1 MMLNR
6 WMTVAIL
13 FAAAM
18 GVAFAQKP
26 DAAQRVRTA
35 YQAESRVTLSGVMRT
50 TSTVQ
55 ATEISSEVVVYR
67 KAGMT
72 RYEYRSPEL
81 RGLVLIDKG
90 DTLIRLDP
98 TTRTATVE
106 TVHRSPATVDLVL
119 KNYRAELSEQE
130 QLLGRQTD
138 VITLKPRR
146 GSGPTRKMWIDR
158 ATGLVLRTEQYN
170 SGGKLVSRSFYLSV
184 DWKASPPDSLFTVPV
199 GWKQVVAPVQTER
212 HWEKEDLSRR
222 LGFTVREPGYV
233 PPGFVLDGF
242 HLVIRPNAQPSA
254 HIRYVDGLNSISIFE
269 HRCPAGR
276 GRGFQWGRRM
286 GRRGNCEFFTSSE
299 GNVLVKEFGG
309 IRFIVVGDLPESELQ
324 KVIDSL
330 R

>member
-1 MMLNR
+1 MLNR
-6 WMTVAIL
+6 WMTIAIL

-18 GVAFAQKP
+18 GMAFAQKP
-26 DAAQRVRTA
+26 DPAQRVRAA
-35 YQAESRVTLSGVMRT
+35 YQAESRVSLSGVMRT

-98 TTRTATVE
+98 ATRTATVE

-119 KNYRAELSEQE
+119 KNYRAELSGQE
-130 QLLGRQTD
+130 RLLGRQTD
-138 VITLKPRR
+138 VITLKPQQR
-146 GSGPTRKMWIDR
+146 SGPTRKLWIDR
-158 ATGLVLRTEQYN
+158 ATGVVLRTEQYN
-170 SGGKLVSRSFYLSV
+170 SSGKLVSRSFYSSV
-184 DWKASPPDSLFTVPV
+184 DWKASPPDSLFTVPE
-199 GWKQVVAPVQTER
+199 GWRQVVAPVQTER

-222 LGFTVREPGYV
+222 LGFTIREPGYV

-242 HLVIRPNAQPSA
+242 HLVVRPNAQPSA

-269 HRCPAGR
+269 HRCPPGR

-286 GRRGNCEFFTSSE
+286 GRRGNCEFFTSNE
-299 GNVLVKEFGG
+299 GNVLVKEVGG
-309 IRFIVVGDLPESELQ
+309 IRLIVVGDLPENELQ
-324 KVIDSL
+324 KVIDTL

>member
-1 MMLNR
+1 MQSRWLN
-6 WMTVAIL
+6 TAIL
-13 FAAAM
+13 FLAVM
-18 GVAFAQKP
+18 GTAFAQKP
-26 DAAQRVRTA
+26 APVQSVRAA
-35 YQAESRVTLSGVMRT
+35 YQSESRITLSGVMRT
-50 TSTVQ
+50 TSYLQ
-55 ATEISSEVVVYR
+55 AGEISSEVAVYR

-98 TTRTATVE
+98 ATRTATVE
-106 TVHRSPATVDLVL
+106 TVHRSPATVELVL
-119 KNYRAELSEQE
+119 KNYQTVLSGQE

-138 VITLKPRR
+138 VVTLKPRQ
-146 GSGPTRKMWIDR
+146 GDGPSRKLWIDR
-158 ATGLVLRTEQYN
+158 ATGVVLRTEQYN
-170 SGGKLVSRSFYLSV
+170 SSGKLVSRSVYLSV
-184 DWKASPPDSLFTVPV
+184 DWKANPPDHLFTVPE
-199 GWKQVVAPVQTER
+199 GWKQVNAPVQAER
-212 HWEKEDLSRR
+212 HWQKEDLSRR

-269 HRCPAGR
+269 HRCPPGR

-286 GRRGNCEFFTSSE
+286 GRRGNCEFFTSQE
-299 GNVLVKEFGG
+299 GNVLVKEVGG
-309 IRFIVVGDLPESELQ
+309 IRFIVVGDLPEGDLQ

>member
-1 MMLNR
+1 MLNR
-6 WMTVAIL
+6 WMTIAIL

-18 GVAFAQKP
+18 GMAFAQKP
-26 DAAQRVRTA
+26 DPAQRVRAA
-35 YQAESRVTLSGVMRT
+35 YQAESRVSLSGVMRT

-98 TTRTATVE
+98 ATRTATVE

-119 KNYRAELSEQE
+119 KNYRAELSGQE
-130 QLLGRQTD
+130 RLLGRQTD
-138 VITLKPRR
+138 VITLKPQQR
-146 GSGPTRKMWIDR
+146 SGPTRKLWIDR
-158 ATGLVLRTEQYN
+158 ATGVVLRTEQYN
-170 SGGKLVSRSFYLSV
+170 SSGKLVSRSFYSSV
-184 DWKASPPDSLFTVPV
+184 DWKASPPDSLFTVPE
-199 GWKQVVAPVQTER
+199 GWRQVVAPVQTER

-222 LGFTVREPGYV
+222 LGFTIREPGYV
-233 PPGFVLDGF
+233 PPAFVLDGF
-242 HLVIRPNAQPSA
+242 HLVVRPNAQPSA

-269 HRCPAGR
+269 HRCPPGR

-286 GRRGNCEFFTSSE
+286 GRRGNCEFFTSNE
-299 GNVLVKEFGG
+299 GNVLVKEVGG
-309 IRFIVVGDLPESELQ
+309 IRFIVVGDLPENELQ
-324 KVIDSL
+324 KVIDTL

>member
-1 MMLNR
+1 MQSHWLKI
-6 WMTVAIL
+6 AIL
-13 FAAAM
+13 FLAAI
-18 GVAFAQKP
+18 GTAFAQRTDP
-26 DAAQRVRTA
+26 VQCVRAA

-50 TSTVQ
+50 TSYLQ
-55 ATEISSEVVVYR
+55 AGEISSEVAIYR

-98 TTRTATVE
+98 ASRTATVE

-119 KNYRAELSEQE
+119 KNYQAVLSGQE

-146 GSGPTRKMWIDR
+146 GNGPTRKLWVDR
-158 ATGLVLRTEQYN
+158 ATGVVLRTEQYN
-170 SGGKLVSRSFYLSV
+170 SSGKLVSRSSYLSV
-184 DWKASPPDSLFTVPV
+184 DWKASPPDSLFTIPE
-199 GWKQVVAPVQTER
+199 GWRQVSAPVQTER
-212 HWEKEDLSRR
+212 HWQKEALSRR
-222 LGFTVREPGYV
+222 MGFTIREPGYV

-242 HLVIRPNAQPSA
+242 HLVVRPNAQPSA

-269 HRCPAGR
+269 HRCSPGR

-286 GRRGNCEFFTSSE
+286 GRRGNCEFFAGNE
-299 GNVLVKEFGG
+299 GNVLVKEVGD
-309 IRFIVVGDLPESELQ
+309 IRFIVVGDLPEGELQ

-330 R
+330 K

>member
-1 MMLNR
+1 MLNR
-6 WMTVAIL
+6 WMTIAIL

-18 GVAFAQKP
+18 GMAFAQKP
-26 DAAQRVRTA
+26 DPAQRVRAA
-35 YQAESRVTLSGVMRT
+35 YQAESRVSLSGVMRT

-98 TTRTATVE
+98 ATRTATVE

-119 KNYRAELSEQE
+119 KNYRAELSGQE
-130 QLLGRQTD
+130 RLLGRQTD
-138 VITLKPRR
+138 VITLKPQQR
-146 GSGPTRKMWIDR
+146 SGPTRKLWIDR
-158 ATGLVLRTEQYN
+158 ATGVVLRTEQYN
-170 SGGKLVSRSFYLSV
+170 SSGKLVSRSFYSSV
-184 DWKASPPDSLFTVPV
+184 DWKASPPDSLFTVPE
-199 GWKQVVAPVQTER
+199 GWRQVVAPVQTER

-222 LGFTVREPGYV
+222 LGFTIREPGYV

-242 HLVIRPNAQPSA
+242 HLVVRPNAQPSA

-269 HRCPAGR
+269 HRCPPGG

-286 GRRGNCEFFTSSE
+286 GRRGNCEFFTSNE
-299 GNVLVKEFGG
+299 GNVLVKEVGG
-309 IRFIVVGDLPESELQ
+309 IRFIVVGDLPENELQ
-324 KVIDSL
+324 KVIDTL

>member
-1 MMLNR
+1 MLNR
-6 WMTVAIL
+6 WMTIAIL

-18 GVAFAQKP
+18 GMAFAQKP
-26 DAAQRVRTA
+26 DPAQRVRAA
-35 YQAESRVTLSGVMRT
+35 YQAESRVSLSGVMRT

-98 TTRTATVE
+98 ATRTATVE

-119 KNYRAELSEQE
+119 KNYRAELSGQE
-130 QLLGRQTD
+130 RLLGRQTD
-138 VITLKPRR
+138 VITLKPQQR
-146 GSGPTRKMWIDR
+146 SGPTRKLWIDR
-158 ATGLVLRTEQYN
+158 ATGVVLRTEQYN
-170 SGGKLVSRSFYLSV
+170 SSGKLVSRSFYSSV
-184 DWKASPPDSLFTVPV
+184 DWKASPPDSLFTVPE
-199 GWKQVVAPVQTER
+199 GWRQVVAPVQTER

-222 LGFTVREPGYV
+222 LGFTIREPGYV

-242 HLVIRPNAQPSA
+242 HLVVRPNAQPSA

-269 HRCPAGR
+269 HGCPPGR

-286 GRRGNCEFFTSSE
+286 GRRGNCEFFTSNE
-299 GNVLVKEFGG
+299 GNVLVKEVGG
-309 IRFIVVGDLPESELQ
+309 IRFIVVGDLPENELQ
-324 KVIDSL
+324 KVIDTL

>member
-1 MMLNR
+1 MLNR
-6 WMTVAIL
+6 WLKIAVL

-18 GVAFAQKP
+18 GAAFAQKP
-26 DAAQRVRTA
+26 DPAQRVRAA

-119 KNYRAELSEQE
+119 KNYRAELAGQE

-138 VITLKPRR
+138 VITLTPRQ
-146 GSGPTRKMWIDR
+146 GSGPTRKLWIDR
-158 ATGLVLRTEQYN
+158 ATGVVLRTEQYN
-170 SGGKLVSRSFYLSV
+170 SGGKLVSRSFYSSV
-184 DWKASPPDSLFTVPV
+184 DWKASPPDSLFTVPD

-222 LGFTVREPGYV
+222 LGFTIREPGYV

-242 HLVIRPNAQPSA
+242 HLVIRPNAQLSA

-269 HRCPAGR
+269 HRCPPGR

-286 GRRGNCEFFTSSE
+286 GRRGNCEFFTSNE
-299 GNVLVKEFGG
+299 GNVLVKEVGG
-309 IRFIVVGDLPESELQ
+309 IRFIVVGDLPENELQ

>member
-1 MMLNR
+1 MLNR
-6 WMTVAIL
+6 WMTIAIL
-13 FAAAM
+13 LTAAM
-18 GVAFAQKP
+18 GVALAQKP
-26 DAAQRVRTA
+26 DPAQRVRAA
-35 YQAESRVTLSGVMRT
+35 YQAESRVSLSGVMRT

-98 TTRTATVE
+98 ATRTATVE

-119 KNYRAELSEQE
+119 KNYRAEISGQE

-138 VITLKPRR
+138 VITLKPQQR
-146 GSGPTRKMWIDR
+146 SGPTRKLWIDR
-158 ATGLVLRTEQYN
+158 ATGVVLRTEQYN
-170 SGGKLVSRSFYLSV
+170 SSGKMVSRSFYSSV
-184 DWKASPPDSLFTVPV
+184 DWKASPPDSLFTVPD
-199 GWKQVVAPVQTER
+199 GWKQVVAPMQTER

-222 LGFTVREPGYV
+222 LGFTIREPGYV

-269 HRCPAGR
+269 HRCPPGR

-286 GRRGNCEFFTSSE
+286 GRRGNCEFFTSNE
-299 GNVLVKEFGG
+299 GNVLVKEVGG
-309 IRFIVVGDLPESELQ
+309 IRLIVVGDLPEGELQ